1 MRWLIFFLLV
11 ANVALFFWLQQQSRP
26 APGSSVLLPPE
37 VGNLRLR
44 HELHRPQASA
54 TDQVAPAAPLR
65 DAATSGRSMAELQHV
80 EQPSAAD
87 EAVDVE
93 GLSGQPVPPGATVA
107 QPSAEP
113 AAQAVPVPDSQDW
126 SAEPSVPA
134 IAALTPPQT
143 RSAES
148 LSDGSAGLSVEQIGL
163 TELSSPQQAEPLD
176 PVRRGSVG
184 PTESSPSASIE
195 STEPAPEDPAQTG
208 RVESL
213 AEQPERSTEPA
224 PQESAGP
231 AGPMLRESVAPTAPA
246 SAGHTAPLLPEASA
260 PVGTVDREQAEPDQ
274 PLTQEQA
281 IATGVGQMQGRL
293 EPGSGSAPPIQS
305 TEDLI
310 EGADAEV
317 SDGEPAQTNPAAPAS
332 GDAALV
338 VCARVGPLE
347 AQGAESLVA
356 KLPTHITLQSDVAEE
371 YTDVTGYYVL
381 IPPLA
386 SRAEGIRKLRELR
399 EAGVDDIWLFRSG
412 EFNNAISLGLFSREQ
427 TARRHATNV
436 AKKGFAAEIRNRT
449 SIRERRW
456 LELAYTDGV
465 DLAAAVPLPD
475 GATVVPMPC
484 P

>member
-1 MRWLIFFLLV
+1 VRWLIFFLLV

-26 APGSSVLLPPE
+26 APGSSVLPPPD

-54 TDQVAPAAPLR
+54 IDQVAPAAPLS
-65 DAATSGRSMAELQHV
+65 DAATSGGSMAELQHV
-80 EQPSAAD
+80 EQMSRGSQPSAAD
-87 EAVDVE
+87 EAVDIE
-93 GLSGQPVPPGATVA
+93 GLPGQPAPPGATVA

-113 AAQAVPVPDSQDW
+113 AAQAVPVPERQDW
-126 SAEPSVPA
+126 PAEPSVPA
-134 IAALTPPQT
+134 FAASTPPQT

-148 LSDGSAGLSVEQIGL
+148 LSDGSAGLSARPQIGS
-163 TELSSPQQAEPLD
+163 TELSSPQQADPLD
-176 PVRRGSVG
+176 P
-184 PTESSPSASIE
+184 
-195 STEPAPEDPAQTG
+195 
-208 RVESL
+208 L
-213 AEQPERSTEPA
+213 AEQPERSTELA

-231 AGPMLRESVAPTAPA
+231 AGPMPRESVAPTAPV
-246 SAGHTAPLLPEASA
+246 SAGQAGPLLLEALA
-260 PVGTVDREQAEPDQ
+260 PIGTVDREQAEPDQ

-293 EPGSGSAPPIQS
+293 EPGSGSAPPMLS
-305 TEDLI
+305 TEDPI
-310 EGADAEV
+310 EGADAET

-356 KLPTHITLQSDVAEE
+356 NLPTHITLQSDVAEE

-465 DLAAAVPLPD
+465 DLAAAVPLPE

>member
-1 MRWLIFFLLV
+1 VRWLIFFLLV

-26 APGSSVLLPPE
+26 APGSSVLPPPD

-44 HELHRPQASA
+44 HELHRAQASA
-54 TDQVAPAAPLR
+54 IDQVAPAAPLS
-65 DAATSGRSMAELQHV
+65 DVATSGRSMAELQHV
-80 EQPSAAD
+80 EQMSRGSHPSAAD

-93 GLSGQPVPPGATVA
+93 GLSGQPMPPGATVA
-107 QPSAEP
+107 PP
-113 AAQAVPVPDSQDW
+113 

-134 IAALTPPQT
+134 FAASTPPQT

-148 LSDGSAGLSVEQIGL
+148 LSDGSAGLSARPQIGS
-163 TELSSPQQAEPLD
+163 TELSSPQQADPLD
-176 PVRRGSVG
+176 PMRRESVG
-184 PTESSPSASIE
+184 PSESSPSALIE
-195 STEPAPEDPAQTG
+195 STDPAPEDPEQTG

-213 AEQPERSTEPA
+213 AEQPERSTELA

-231 AGPMLRESVAPTAPA
+231 AGPMPRESVAPTAPV
-246 SAGHTAPLLPEASA
+246 SAGQAGPLLLEALA
-260 PVGTVDREQAEPDQ
+260 PIGTVDREQAEPDQ

-293 EPGSGSAPPIQS
+293 EPGSGSAPPMLS
-305 TEDLI
+305 TEDPI
-310 EGADAEV
+310 EGADAET

-356 KLPTHITLQSDVAEE
+356 NLPTHITLQSDVAEE

-465 DLAAAVPLPD
+465 DLAAAVPLPE
-475 GATVVPMPC
+475 GATVMPMPC